1 MTNGSAAW
9 ADPGWRTGLT
19 SWLATLRLLIRFQG
33 KNTDPA
39 KYPVKV
45 PCGRY
50 QVDQY
55 LPAGKP
61 SGTVIFIHGMAALG
75 AEDPRV
81 KQLAG
86 ALTAAGLKVLI
97 PQLPESQ

>member
-19 SWLATLRLLIRFQG
+19 SWLATLRLLTRFQG

-39 KYPVKV
+39 EYPAKV

-55 LPAGKP
+55 LP
-61 SGTVIFIHGMAALG
+61 SG
-75 AEDPRV
+75 EP
-81 KQLAG
+81 
-86 ALTAAGLKVLI
+86 
-97 PQLPESQ
+97 